1 MQQALPILKLKP
13 VVRFCEFPFGMAS
26 DPSMRE
32 FMVDQPWESQREAVA
47 YLCSGHILGYL
58 MGSRLRDHFDR
69 TSYAD
74 VIVNGGREGGLTPLT
89 DGTYF
94 WPAGLA
100 YFVERY
106 NVRLPQEFLDH
117 AASNGWKVDEARA
130 SRGYFDYD
138 Y

>member
-1 MQQALPILKLKP
+1 
-13 VVRFCEFPFGMAS
+13 
-26 DPSMRE
+26 
-32 FMVDQPWESQREAVA
+32 
-47 YLCSGHILGYL
+47 

-69 TSYAD
+69 TSYAS
-74 VIVNGGREGGLTPLT
+74 VVVNGRVTGGLTPLT

-94 WPAGLA
+94 WPAALG